1 MLRWGRLGV
10 LVLAAAASACGGGS
24 PADGDRSPGEQ
35 NGASTP
41 GAVQFAFPLRDRTA
55 VKGLVAFGY
64 YDVPHNGIDFRP
76 HDSLARMEVVAPAS
90 GSVTA
95 AGVVEFGGLRH
106 VQVNVTVDSQWAYA
120 LVFEP
125 MTRDASLFDRQVAA
139 VSAKAGDRITTGGPV
154 GALLLGGRDGPPT
167 VHFLVTRGSGAC
179 VCPYKYSTAAA
190 QADYAYIASHGTDNH
205 LPNGKFCVVDEIPNG
220 LAGEAL
226 TR

>member
-10 LVLAAAASACGGGS
+10 LVLAAILLGCGS
-24 PADGDRSPGEQ
+24 PAERDTSPHEP
-35 NGASTP
+35 NGASP
-41 GAVQFAFPLRDRTA
+41 PADVQFAFPLRDRTA

-76 HDSLARMEVVAPAS
+76 YDNLARMDVVAPAS
-90 GSVTA
+90 GSVRA
-95 AGVVEFGGLRH
+95 ASVVEFGGLRH
-106 VQVNVTVDSQWAYA
+106 VQVNVTVDSQWGYA

-139 VSAKAGDRITTGGPV
+139 VSAKAGDRITTGEPV

-220 LAGEAL
+220 VAGETL
-226 TR
+226 QR